1 MGVIFFTSLA
11 ALVYTTFVFVVGM
24 LFERKNSNKIAD
36 DLAAIKAE
44 RDKFAADLAAA
55 KKVI

>member
-36 DLAAIKAE
+36 DLAAIKA
-44 RDKFAADLAAA
+44 
-55 KKVI
+55 